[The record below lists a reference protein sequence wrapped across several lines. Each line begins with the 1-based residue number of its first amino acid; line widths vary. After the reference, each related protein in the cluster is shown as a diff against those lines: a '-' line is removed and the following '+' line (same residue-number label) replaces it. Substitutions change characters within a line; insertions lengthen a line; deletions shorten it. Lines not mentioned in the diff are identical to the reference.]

1 MGAGEAGH
9 LPGAQQ
15 RPPLPEG
22 RVLDEP
28 GAQLGGAVELPQQP
42 VAEGLLRHRA
52 PSIAQPRRLLSL
64 NGRG

>member
-28 GAQLGGAVELPQQP
+28 GAQLGGAVELPQQQ
-42 VAEGLLRHRA
+42 VAEGLLRHIGA
-52 PSIAQPRRLLSL
+52 LLY
-64 NGRG
+64 